1 MICATEQKN
10 THQKR
15 KRSNPD
21 PAETTRAA
29 GEIPCSPVREGG
41 AERGKGLRSAG
52 ETRQSA
58 GRHCHAR
65 ERVCKAREGSVQ
77 RGNASAMRGKAPYGA
92 GTCLQYAGRGHHP
105 AGELFIR

>member
-41 AERGKGLRSAG
+41 AGRGKGLRNAGEARRSAG
-52 ETRQSA
+52 EGLHSA
-58 GRHCHAR
+58 GESR
-65 ERVCKAREGSVQ
+65 
-77 RGNASAMRGKAPYGA
+77 
-92 GTCLQYAGRGHHP
+92 
-105 AGELFIR
+105 